1 MGAIQ
6 GDSDVPSFY
15 IDTQILNGLWVWH
28 FDTSEIEFDAPISAQ
43 IEKDYIQGKF
53 ASEGIY
59 QEQPFCLTFGEN
71 MVSIG
76 ENQYMAERRPKEPEQ
91 YFWSVEDGTER
102 PFVPDVQKIIQKS
115 SGPVLF
121 AVNDIA
127 YRADVTSMSFEN
139 LQRDLMT
146 ALIRKVP
153 E

>member
-1 MGAIQ
+1 
-6 GDSDVPSFY
+6 
-15 IDTQILNGLWVWH
+15 
-28 FDTSEIEFDAPISAQ
+28 
-43 IEKDYIQGKF
+43 
-53 ASEGIY
+53 
-59 QEQPFCLTFGEN
+59 